1 MDTTVMEIGE
11 RVVAALEAAGYAT
24 FTIDQYRN
32 SIRWLDLLAHGQGG
46 VYSLALGAEFTLM
59 TASPQTGRSFS
70 PLPRTDFA
78 RLARVFDSYVLTGEV
93 DLSIKRRS
101 RARVV
106 PQSQELAALLNT
118 WSDEM
123 GQRGLATATRGSYGR
138 AACDYLLYLEAGG
151 MTSLRDADGA
161 SIPGFLESLRGRWA
175 ETAMWSVVSNFRPF
189 LNFTQRSDLLNALK
203 MVGAKRHHGI
213 VPLLCSDEEQAIIK
227 ACTCGKTSARDA
239 AITLLALVAGVRACD
254 LIALRLRDIDWRAMT
269 IGIVQQ
275 KTGNPLTLPLLPVI
289 AGKLSEY
296 VLGERPDVAN
306 EHVFLRAVAPH
317 TELVD
322 HASIYQ
328 LTRRVF
334 KTAGLDRTRAGTRL
348 LRHNAASNLLR
359 AGTPLPTISAVLGHS
374 NPDSTNVYLSTDTEH
389 LRACVLPL
397 PLALLHGAKR

>member
-1 MDTTVMEIGE
+1 MDTTVKEIGE

-24 FTIDQYRN
+24 STIHQYRN
-32 SIRWLDLLAHGQGG
+32 SIRWLDLLARQQGG
-46 VYSLALGAEFTLM
+46 VYSLAMGAEFTLM
-59 TASPQTGRSFS
+59 TASPQTGKPFS
-70 PLPRTDFA
+70 PLPRADFA
-78 RLARVFDSYVLTGEV
+78 RLVGVFDSYVLTGQV

-101 RARVV
+101 RVRVV
-106 PQSQELAALLNT
+106 PQFQEFAALLNA

-123 GQRGLATATRGSYGR
+123 EQRGLAVATRSAYGR

-151 MTSLRDADGA
+151 MTSLREAGGA
-161 SIPGFLESLRGRWA
+161 SVPGFLESLRGRWA

-203 MVGAKRHHGI
+203 MAGAKRHHGI
-213 VPLLCSDEEQAIIK
+213 VPLLGSDEELAVIQ

-239 AITLLALVAGVRACD
+239 AITLLALVTGMRACD
-254 LIALRLRDIDWRAMT
+254 LVALRLQDIDWRGMT
-269 IGIVQQ
+269 VGIVQQ
-275 KTGNPLTLPLLPVI
+275 KTGNPLTIPLPPVI
-289 AGKLSEY
+289 AGKLAEY

-317 TELVD
+317 TELAS

-328 LTRRVF
+328 LTKRVF
-334 KTAGLDRTRAGTRL
+334 KTAEVDRTRVGTRL
-348 LRHNAASNLLR
+348 LRHNAASKLLR

-389 LRACVLPL
+389 MRACIL
-397 PLALLHGAKR
+397 PLALPQGAKR

>member
-1 MDTTVMEIGE
+1 MDTTVREIGE
-11 RVVAALEAAGYAT
+11 RVVAALETAGYAT
-24 FTIDQYRN
+24 LTIDQYRN
-32 SIRWLDLLAHGQGG
+32 SIRWLDLLARQQGG

-59 TASPQTGRSFS
+59 TASPQTGKPFS
-70 PLPRTDFA
+70 PLPRADFA
-78 RLARVFDSYVLTGEV
+78 RLVGVFDSYVLTGQV

-101 RARVV
+101 RVRVV
-106 PQSQELAALLNT
+106 PQFQEFAALLNA

-123 GQRGLATATRGSYGR
+123 GQRGLAVATRSAYGR

-151 MTSLRDADGA
+151 MTSLREAGGA
-161 SIPGFLESLRGRWA
+161 SVPGFLESLRGRWA

-203 MVGAKRHHGI
+203 MAGAKRHHGI
-213 VPLLCSDEEQAIIK
+213 VPLLGSDEERAVIQ

-239 AITLLALVAGVRACD
+239 AITLLALVTGLRACD
-254 LIALRLRDIDWRAMT
+254 LVALRLQDIDWRGMT
-269 IGIVQQ
+269 VGIVQQ
-275 KTGNPLTLPLLPVI
+275 KTGNPLTIPLPPVI
-289 AGKLSEY
+289 AGKLAEY

-317 TELVD
+317 TELAS

-328 LTRRVF
+328 LTKRVF
-334 KTAGLDRTRAGTRL
+334 KTAGVDRARVGTRL
-348 LRHNAASNLLR
+348 LRHNAASKLLR

-389 LRACVLPL
+389 MRACIL
-397 PLALLHGAKR
+397 PLALPQGAKR